1 MPTGIYKRTKE
12 HKLIYL
18 RNLGR
23 YCKKGNKLSKETKI
37 RMGERQIGEKNH
49 RWSGEMVG
57 YKGIHKWL
65 IINFGKANKCEN
77 PECSCKEPEK
87 FEWSLINGMEYERKR
102 DNFWMLCTS
111 CHKTYDGIINNIKKM
126 NNYEKV

>member
-1 MPTGIYKRTKE
+1 
-12 HKLIYL
+12 
-18 RNLGR
+18 
-23 YCKKGNKLSKETKI
+23 
-37 RMGERQIGEKNH
+37 
-49 RWSGEMVG
+49 MVG

-126 NNYEKV
+126 NNYEKITYAAFSSNPVSRAERYTPTIYFTAAHITIRTLPF